1 MANQLPTSAPAS
13 SPGSV
18 PAEDGTLLTLAPN
31 GRRYLQAA
39 SKAPELKAA
48 GWKIVSEVP
57 SALVSGLMGAG
68 QGVTLGH
75 GDELAGAVGTAKQA
89 FSKGYPSA
97 EGVGDAYHQ
106 SRDAARNKLS
116 AAEEGHPVAYGGGK
130 LAGQLAAGAALPG
143 GPIAAGALAGALQG
157 EGESPELD
165 KDAAVR
171 AGQGAVMGGSVGAVL
186 GKAIPAA
193 TEKMG
198 EAAPRAFNMAHSITP
213 AEMGAATPGQA
224 AAKTGSALASNP
236 ELWKTGGDASLAEA
250 GQGVMSRAGADMQR
264 AQSAQAGH
272 PTTAKDF
279 HNEIESQF
287 QRDVALDPRLRS
299 HLDRVHRFA
308 RPDRYYQL
316 LQDAQG
322 AGMSHGMAERMA
334 TAALKHD
341 KTPMSLREMQESGN
355 SLKRMLDMYGENPN
369 AKFSGDSPLSPE
381 MVAKRAHSAI
391 GEQVNQASGPE
402 ALAARQK
409 YGQAAQLLGPV
420 SERVRTRAEGLPLN
434 PTSPLASA
442 KALGAQVV
450 GKTHLPQMLNA
461 APQVGAATSQG
472 AGGAGAMAADD
483 GDKAQTRAQLMA
495 YAAKRAALQGKTGQ
509 KGAALD
515 LVSRE
520 TSPAYRKLQRKAG
533 EDADKVGKLGTTFAG
548 PQSK

>member
-1 MANQLPTSAPAS
+1 MANQLPSPPSGAAPSSA
-13 SPGSV
+13 

-48 GWKIVSEVP
+48 GWKVISEVP
-57 SALVSGLMGAG
+57 SAAVSSLIGLG
-68 QGVTLGH
+68 QGLTFKH
-75 GDELAGAVGTAKQA
+75 GDELAGAAGAVKQA
-89 FSKGYPSA
+89 FSKGYPST
-97 EGVGDAYHQ
+97 EGVGAAYRE
-106 SRDAARNKLS
+106 SRDAARNTDA
-116 AAEEGHPVAYGGGK
+116 AAEAGHPNYYTGFK
-130 LAGQLAAGAALPG
+130 TAGQLAAGAALTG
-143 GPIAAGALAGALQG
+143 GPIVAGALAGALQG

-165 KDAAVR
+165 KDAAIR
-171 AGQGAVMGGSVGAVL
+171 AGQGAVAGGAAGAVL

-193 TEKMG
+193 VNKLG
-198 EAAPRAFNMAHSITP
+198 EAAPRAFNIAHGITP
-213 AEMGAATPGQA
+213 AEMGATVPSQA
-224 AAKTGSALASNP
+224 AAKTGAALAIHP
-236 ELWKTGGDASLAEA
+236 ELWKTGGDASLAEKGA
-250 GQGVMSRAGADMQR
+250 GVLRRTGADMESKQLS
-264 AQSAQAGH
+264 QPGH

-287 QRDVALDPRLRS
+287 QRDIALDPRLRS
-299 HLDRVHRFA
+299 HLDLVHRFA

-334 TAALKHD
+334 TTALKHD

-355 SLKRMLDMYGENPN
+355 SLKNMLDMYSENPN
-369 AKFSGDSPLSPE
+369 AKFSSENPLSPE
-381 MVAKRAHSAI
+381 MVARRAHSTI
-391 GEQVNQASGPE
+391 GEAINQASGPE

-420 SERVRTRAEGLPLN
+420 SERVRTRAEGLPIN
-434 PTSPLASA
+434 PAAPIASA

-450 GKTHLPQMLNA
+450 GKTHLPQMLHA
-461 APQVGAATSQG
+461 APQVGAATTQG

-483 GDKAQTRAQLMA
+483 GDKAQTKAQMMA
-495 YAAKRAALQGKTGQ
+495 YAAKRAALQGKTGR

-520 TSPAYRKLQRKAG
+520 TSPAYRKLQRQAG
-533 EDADKVGKLGTTFAG
+533 EDADKIGKLGTTFAG